1 MKRFQLPW
9 QLLTGITL
17 GALVGVTLAAPL
29 LGWELPDSSA
39 TMLGSALGAAA
50 AVFGAFWLQRHE
62 AAERRVDQTEEDRRR
77 LDSLV
82 MTLAPLLSYFN
93 QKLPSIM
100 KIMEGLAGKPAVSRE
115 LYDRLREP
123 FFNSLGRY
131 VPDFHLLPIAV
142 RYDAMQLAAWGE
154 LYNALV
160 ADCAIVDD
168 DVTRRTGIE
177 YIRILGSF
185 DPLKSLLEKI
195 LALQQTVSREVEP
208 LHDAAVARGN
218 AAQAQRPK

>member
-17 GALVGVTLAAPL
+17 GALFGVTLAAPL

-62 AAERRVDQTEEDRRR
+62 AAERRVDQAEED
-77 LDSLV
+77 
-82 MTLAPLLSYFN
+82 
-93 QKLPSIM
+93 
-100 KIMEGLAGKPAVSRE
+100 
-115 LYDRLREP
+115 REP